1 MSWPRDKKT
10 SEMQYSWG
18 GGRSRCG
25 RHPAMNPNEVQL
37 LTLTPGSLLSNPHLP
52 LSHPSLPSSSSC
64 PSVSQ
69 PPHPFALW
77 LPLWPPLP
85 LPPPPKPFLS
95 PSLFLPSPPFC
106 FYAVTLYPF
115 ILIFS
120 LRGIKKKK
128 KKKLSVLESHFYHSP
143 LSYSLSLLHL
153 LSHSVL
159 LFLFP
164 RSLWCSLCLSKS
176 KFKCISTWH
185 VSLISRFFF
194 FCLFLVHAAFSF
206 CPDLPDKISEFLLQ
220 QYTNIGKDGKKTTQA
235 YMSGL
240 TDC

>member
-10 SEMQYSWG
+10 REMQYSWG

-77 LPLWPPLP
+77 LPLWPL
-85 LPPPPKPFLS
+85 LPPPPPPNLFYLLLCSSRLLPFVFKL
-95 PSLFLPSPPFC
+95 SLFTLSSSVFL
-106 FYAVTLYPF
+106 YAGL
-115 ILIFS
+115 
-120 LRGIKKKK
+120 KKK

-185 VSLISRFFF
+185 VSLISRFLFF
-194 FCLFLVHAAFSF
+194 FLFLVHAAFSF